1 MILYAEVEC
10 MLYEGNSLKEKRS
23 VLKRII
29 NKLHQSFNVSVTEL
43 GFHDMWQRT
52 KLGIVIISTDYV
64 HAEKVIQQ
72 ALNTIDSFSELER
85 TITNI
90 ERL

>member
-1 MILYAEVEC
+1 MILCAEVEC

-23 VLKRII
+23 VIKRII
-29 NKLHQSFNVSVTEL
+29 NKLRQSFNVSVTEL

-52 KLGIVIISTDYV
+52 KLGIVTISTDYV

-72 ALNTIDSFSELER
+72 VLNTIDSFSELER

>member
-1 MILYAEVEC
+1 MIVYAEVEC
-10 MLYEGNSLKEKRS
+10 MLYEGNSLKAKRS

-29 NKLHQSFNVSVTEL
+29 NKLRQSFNVSVTEL
-43 GFHDMWQRT
+43 EFHDMWQRT

-72 ALNTIDSFSELER
+72 ALNTIDTFSELER

>member
-10 MLYEGNSLKEKRS
+10 MLYEGNSLKAKRS
-23 VLKRII
+23 VLKRVM
-29 NKLHQSFNVSVTEL
+29 NKLRQSFNVSVSEI
-43 GFHDMWQRT
+43 GFHDLWQRT
-52 KLGIVIISTDYV
+52 SLGIVIVSNDYV

-72 ALNTIDSFSELER
+72 ALHTIDSFSELER
-85 TITNI
+85 TITNV

>member
-10 MLYEGNSLKEKRS
+10 MLYEGNSLKAKRS
-23 VLKRII
+23 VLKRVM
-29 NKLHQSFNVSVTEL
+29 NKLRQSFNVSVTEL
-43 GFHDMWQRT
+43 EFHDLWQRT
-52 KLGIVIISTDYV
+52 KLGVVIISTDYV

-72 ALNTIDSFSELER
+72 ALHTIDSFSELER

>member
-10 MLYEGNSLKEKRS
+10 MLYEGNSLKAKRS
-23 VLKRII
+23 VLKRVIHR
-29 NKLHQSFNVSVTEL
+29 LRQSFNVSVTEL

>member
-23 VLKRII
+23 VLKRMI
-29 NKLHQSFNVSVTEL
+29 NKLRQSFNVSVTEL
-43 GFHDMWQRT
+43 DFHDMWQRT

-72 ALNTIDSFSELER
+72 ALKTIDSFSELER

>member
-10 MLYEGNSLKEKRS
+10 MLYEGNSLKAKRS

-29 NKLHQSFNVSVTEL
+29 NKLRQSFNVSVTEL